1 MNNNPKTVEMKKQ
14 FDQKNKVN
22 SKVHEVTTWLGNNC
36 NTRIAQYLTKKRQ
49 TENEA
54 GGRETSSRA
63 SFKKVLYEVK
73 ASGLQLSF
81 NIFK

>member
-54 GGRETSSRA
+54 GAGRLVPELLS
-63 SFKKVLYEVK
+63 KKFYMR
-73 ASGLQLSF
+73 
-81 NIFK
+81 